1 MSLSTET
8 SAKPSDKRP
17 LVRGLGASA
26 GVATGPVVFRAE
38 DAVEWASRGEKVILV
53 RIETSAE
60 DVAGLRAA
68 AGIVTTRGGLTADA
82 AIVARSL
89 GKPCI
94 AGCTGLN
101 VDYAADSA
109 SVFVDDAND
118 VSVDRVTIKKGDI
131 VTIDGSR
138 GMLFVGAA

>member
-1 MSLSTET
+1 MNP
-8 SAKPSDKRP
+8 SAPSDTSGARP

-26 GVATGPVVFRAE
+26 GIATGPVVFRPE
-38 DAVEWASRGEKVILV
+38 DAVLHASRGESVILV

-94 AGCTGLN
+94 AGCSGLN
-101 VDYAADSA
+101 VDYASDSA
-109 SVFVDDAND
+109 SVFVEDAND
-118 VSVDRVTIKKGDI
+118 VSMDRVTLKKGDI
-131 VTIDGSR
+131 VTIDGSK
-138 GMLFVGAA
+138 GTLFAGRA